1 MSCSGGNF
9 RFRIAVADPG
19 EPLWPALSKS
29 KSESAIP
36 NRVRFL
42 FGRYH
47 IKEYGTCK
55 ALMGPVL
62 SGGDL

>member
-1 MSCSGGNF
+1 
-9 RFRIAVADPG
+9 VADPG

-47 IKEYGTCK
+47 IKEYGTSK